1 MGKKKNIAFANEVNN
16 DERLKLELSEYDY
29 AVNDIVYIR
38 GTKEGYEKIK
48 PYINNFYKT
57 KKSNITKNKNALI

>member
-38 GTKEGYEKIK
+38 GTKEG
-48 PYINNFYKT
+48 
-57 KKSNITKNKNALI
+57 